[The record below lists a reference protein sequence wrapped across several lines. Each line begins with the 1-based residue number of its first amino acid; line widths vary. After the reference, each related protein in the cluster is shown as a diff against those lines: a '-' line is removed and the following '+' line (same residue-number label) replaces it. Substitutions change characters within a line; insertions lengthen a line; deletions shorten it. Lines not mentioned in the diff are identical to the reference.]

1 MKDKYIV
8 KSDRYNYTHRFE
20 KLNLSEYYIFV
31 PEEKWMPL
39 YITYD
44 ENRKIKFIDT
54 EGGPCIE
61 KGFST
66 NEVIV
71 EDIFVIGNEII
82 FKLKEICVTKTKR
95 QN

>member
-1 MKDKYIV
+1 MKNEYKI
-8 KSDRYNYTHRFE
+8 KSINYNRTHRFV
-20 KLNLSEYYIFV
+20 KDDNSEYYIFK
-31 PEEKWMPL
+31 PQENWMPL

-44 ENRKIKFIDT
+44 ENREVKFIDT

-66 NEVIV
+66 NEVVV
-71 EDIFVIGNEII
+71 ENIFVIENKIK

>member
-8 KSDRYNYTHRFE
+8 KSDRYNYTHKFE
-20 KLNLSEYYIFV
+20 KDNLSEYYKFV

-66 NEVIV
+66 NEVVV
-71 EDIFVIGNEII
+71 ENIFVIENEIK